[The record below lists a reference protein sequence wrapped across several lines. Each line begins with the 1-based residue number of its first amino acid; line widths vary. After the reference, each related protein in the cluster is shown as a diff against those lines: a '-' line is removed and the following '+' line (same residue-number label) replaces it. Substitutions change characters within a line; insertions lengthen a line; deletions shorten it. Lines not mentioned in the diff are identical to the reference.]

1 MTENALNITLSANPA
16 ESRFPVSE
24 IFTSINGEGTLSGE
38 LAVFIR
44 LCNCNLRCSYCDTS
58 YAWKSDSAVIMTAAE
73 IIDRVKSVGKNIRN
87 ITLTGGEPFFRRNAA
102 DLLKLLSDEGYL
114 INIETNGSIDLKPYL
129 DLPFS
134 GSLIFCCDYKLP
146 ASGEEKRM
154 HLPNIDLLRPQDVLK
169 LVIGSTEDFTRSLEI
184 IRERHSESYIY
195 LSAVFGRVE
204 PMEIVEKLL
213 AWSKEISTEKIRVQL
228 QLHKYIWNSEMRG
241 V

>member
-1 MTENALNITLSANPA
+1 
-16 ESRFPVSE
+16 
-24 IFTSINGEGTLSGE
+24 
-38 LAVFIR
+38 
-44 LCNCNLRCSYCDTS
+44 
-58 YAWKSDSAVIMTAAE
+58 
-73 IIDRVKSVGKNIRN
+73 
-87 ITLTGGEPFFRRNAA
+87 
-102 DLLKLLSDEGYL
+102 
-114 INIETNGSIDLKPYL
+114 
-129 DLPFS
+129 
-134 GSLIFCCDYKLP
+134 
-146 ASGEEKRM
+146 M

-228 QLHKYIWNSEMRG
+228 QLHKYIWNPEMRG